1 MKMSESDKNFIARLE
16 AMPLEQARRELAS
29 GTFGGIGSPNHT
41 FASSWLAAK
50 EAEFRDAR
58 EAETLSI
65 AKEANSLA
73 REVNSRTS
81 MIDCFTRRAV
91 LKDRII
97 AIAAIIIAAI
107 AARED
112 IIWFISWLIGK
123 IKTP

>member
-1 MKMSESDKNFIARLE
+1 
-16 AMPLEQARRELAS
+16 LAV
-29 GTFGGIGSPNHT
+29 
-41 FASSWLAAK
+41 K
-50 EAEFRDAR
+50 EAELRDAR

-73 REVNSRTS
+73 RDVNSRTS
-81 MIDCFTRRAV
+81 MIDRFTRRAV

-97 AIAAIIIAAI
+97 AIVAIIIAAI

-112 IIWFISWLIGK
+112 IMWFIRFLLNKI